1 MQRDADI
8 LIAGAGVAGLA
19 LALQLG
25 RLGHSVLLLDKVPAP
40 RDKVC
45 GEGLMPLGLN
55 ALRRLDIDPDELP
68 GAYFRGLC
76 YDTRR
81 QHALLDFDGGALGRG
96 LRRTVLIDALQQA
109 ALATGAVRIAQE
121 RVLGPVERG
130 GRIVGLRTAGGVR
143 LGRAVV
149 AADGVNGHLARQ
161 AGAALHPTGYRMG
174 VRLHLRGPRAAG
186 MERVCVGLFPPC
198 DIYLTPVGGDTLLA
212 TTMTTRAGYRE
223 IFPRYEAFLRASPY
237 GHWCAGAVA
246 ASPVLGWY
254 HPLFEPRR
262 FHVRGMLLLGD
273 AGGGIDP
280 CLGLGISL
288 ALRSA
293 ELAVPVLR
301 ELLREPARADRHAER
316 FDRGR
321 QALLTHYRLFDRV
334 FRRLAASPL
343 GSALLVWHMRHW
355 PLVANRLLNVIA
367 QQRRWRS
374 LALGDFLQPLGWGV
388 PTSGWRKPLHRGVF
402 RVPAR
407 VLRLWSRH
415 D

>member
-19 LALQLG
+19 LGLQLG
-25 RLGHSVLLLDKVPAP
+25 RAGHSVLLLDQAPAP

-55 ALRRLDIDPDELP
+55 ALRRLELDPDELP
-68 GAYFRGLC
+68 GAYFRGLH

-81 QHALLDFDGGALGRG
+81 QHAQLDFGGGALGRG
-96 LRRTVLIDALQQA
+96 LRRTALIEALQRA
-109 ALATGAVRIAQE
+109 ALATGTVRIARE
-121 RVLGPVERG
+121 RVVAPLQRA
-130 GRIVGLRTAGGVR
+130 GRIAGLRTSGGER
-143 LGRAVV
+143 WGRAVV
-149 AADGVNGHLARQ
+149 AADGANGRLARL
-161 AGAALHPTGYRMG
+161 AGAVLRPTGYRMG
-174 VRLHLRGPRAAG
+174 VRLHLRGARGAG
-186 MERVCVGLFPPC
+186 LGRVCVGLFPPC

-212 TTMTTRAGYRE
+212 TTMTTRAGYRA
-223 IFPRYEAFLRASPY
+223 IFPCYEAFLRASPY
-237 GHWCAGAVA
+237 GHWCAGGVA

-262 FHVRGMLLLGD
+262 FHVRGMLLVGD

-280 CLGLGISL
+280 CLGMGISI

-293 ELAVPVLR
+293 ELALPVLR
-301 ELLREPARADRHAER
+301 DMLREPVLSGRHADK
-316 FDRGR
+316 FDRAR
-321 QALLTHYRLFDRV
+321 RELLAHYRLVDSV
-334 FRRLAASPL
+334 FRRLVASPA
-343 GSALLVWHMRHW
+343 GSALLLWHMRHW
-355 PLVANRLLNVIA
+355 PIVANKLLDVIA

-374 LALGDFLQPLGWGV
+374 LALGDFLQPLVWGV
-388 PTSGWRKPLHRGVF
+388 LTGGGRGRSRRRAF
-402 RVPAR
+402 RLPAR